1 MDLTGVRW
9 RTSSYSGDNG
19 GNCVQIAHASRN
31 VAVRDSK
38 DAGGAVLVFT
48 PQTWKTFIGRAKHM
62 TTDFP

>member
-19 GNCVQIAHASRN
+19 GNCVQIARASRN

-38 DAGGAVLVFT
+38 DADGAVLLFT

-62 TTDFP
+62 TTDLA

>member
-19 GNCVQIAHASRN
+19 GNCVQIAQASIH

-38 DAGGAVLVFT
+38 NTDDAVLFFASRAWT
-48 PQTWKTFIGRAKHM
+48 TFIRRAKQT
-62 TTDFP
+62 TTDLT